1 MRLVITTPFLETR
14 GGMERVILQIAQ
26 RFDARIHCLSY
37 DADDTF
43 PEFSK
48 LDVEVARPTFLRSL
62 PFGKRVSTAIEA
74 GYHFYNTELEDYD
87 VINAH
92 QTPSEWI
99 RNRNS
104 PVIWY
109 SHTPNREAFD
119 LYEWRMKRR
128 SLPSKAVFWSS
139 IQAFKFFE
147 YRTVPKLEHIFTN
160 SLNSQARI
168 KKYLHRESEVLHPGV
183 DSDRFS
189 CKAYEDFFFY
199 PSRIAP
205 EKEIEYAIEAFKIF
219 RNRVDNVKHGTGN
232 WKLVIAGALSKR
244 PEHIAYFDRLK
255 SMCDDSIA
263 IETNVGD
270 WQLRDLYARCHAVL
284 YTPVNE
290 DYGLVPLEAMAS
302 SKPCI
307 ARNEGGPKETIIDG
321 SDGFLINSIWEMA
334 GRMEKLAKDQELCA
348 SMGKIGRRKVKRDF
362 TWEAFLKRFSEKAE
376 ELMCASPR

>member
-1 MRLVITTPFLETR
+1 MRLIITTPFLETR

-26 RFDARIHCLSY
+26 RFGARIHCLSY
-37 DADDTF
+37 DEKNSF
-43 PEFSK
+43 PDFSK
-48 LDVEVARPTFLRSL
+48 LDIDVAKPSLLHSL
-62 PFGKRVSTAIEA
+62 PFGRRVSTAIEA
-74 GYHFYNTELEDYD
+74 GYHFYNTKLEDYD
-87 VINAH
+87 LINAH

-109 SHTPNREAFD
+109 CHTPNREAFD

-147 YRTVPKLEHIFTN
+147 YRTVPRLEHIFTN
-160 SLNSQARI
+160 SLNSQKRI
-168 KKYLHRESEVLHPGV
+168 RKYLHRSSEVLHPGV
-183 DSDRFS
+183 DTGKFS
-189 CKAYEDFFFY
+189 CKGYEDFFFY

-219 RNRVDNVKHGTGN
+219 KKRADGWGPEAGN
-232 WKLVIAGALSKR
+232 WKLLIAGALSRR
-244 PEHIAYFDRLK
+244 PEHVGYHKKLK
-255 SMCDDSIA
+255 AMCDDSIK

-270 WQLRDLYARCHAVL
+270 WQLRDLYARCRAVL

-307 ARNEGGPKETIIDG
+307 ARNEGGPKETVMDG
-321 SDGFLINSIWEMA
+321 TDGYLVDSIWDMA
-334 GRMEKLAKDQELCA
+334 GRMEKLAKDEQLCA
-348 SMGKIGRRKVKRDF
+348 SMGKAGRM
-362 TWEAFLKRFSEKAE
+362 A
-376 ELMCASPR
+376 